1 MTLND
6 IYLLS
11 PDLALACAGA
21 LVILIDLFVSRR
33 GLPAAVGLAGI
44 AVSMILS
51 VSLWADAGAESS
63 GRIVGVFGALAVDK
77 FGLFFK
83 LVVAAAA
90 ALVLLMS
97 VGYSDRFAR
106 FRGEFYGLLL
116 LSASG
121 MTLLASATEFIS
133 IYVSLELTALPMAA
147 LAAFLRDGRSSESGM
162 KFLILSAIS
171 SAMLLYGMV
180 YIYGF
185 TGTTSLEGIA
195 ERVAVLTEIGSL
207 NPDAAFGDS
216 AALLFGVVLVI
227 AGFGFKISSAPFQ
240 FWAPDVYE
248 GAPTP
253 VAAFLSVASK
263 AAGFAIILRVFYVS
277 FSAEMMS
284 ENWGAIFAVLS
295 VLSMTFGNL
304 VAIRQNN
311 IKRMLAYSAVAHA
324 GYVMVGLAAV
334 AASGGDA
341 LGPSGALFYLGGYVA
356 TNLMAFAVIVAV
368 SNRVRTDEIDGYAGM
383 ARRGPLLAAAMA
395 FAMISL
401 TGIPPTVG
409 FMSKVYLFGAAVNA
423 NLEWLAIAGM
433 INSVISAY
441 YYLRVVKVMYL
452 NEAADDSRVSADA
465 PNRVVLAA
473 AAAATLVFG
482 LYPAPL
488 INLARDAVAGIVG

>member
-11 PDLALACAGA
+11 PDLALALAGA
-21 LVILIDLFVSRR
+21 LVILFDLFVSRR

-44 AVSMILS
+44 ALSMILS
-51 VSLWADAGAESS
+51 VSLWGDVGAESS
-63 GRIVGVFGALAVDK
+63 GEIAGVFGALSVDK

-83 LVVAAAA
+83 FAIAAAA

-116 LSASG
+116 LSGSG
-121 MTLLASATEFIS
+121 MTLLASATELIS
-133 IYVSLELTALPMAA
+133 IYVALELTALPMAA

-195 ERVAVLTEIGSL
+195 ERVAVLTEMGSL
-207 NPDAAFGDS
+207 NPQAAFGDS

-253 VAAFLSVASK
+253 VTAFLSVASK

-284 ENWGAIFAVLS
+284 ANWGAIFAVLS

-334 AASGGDA
+334 AASGEDM
-341 LGPSGALFYLGGYVA
+341 GPSGALFYLGGYVA
-356 TNLMAFAVIVAV
+356 TNLMAFAVIVAA
-368 SNRVRTDEIDGYAGM
+368 SNRVGSDCIDGYAGM

-423 NLEWLAIAGM
+423 NLEWLAMAGM

-452 NEAADDSRVSADA
+452 NDPADDSRVSADA
-465 PNRVVLAA
+465 PNRVVIAA
-473 AAAATLVFG
+473 AAAATLIFG

-488 INLARDAVAGIVG
+488 ISLARDAVAGIVG

>member
-11 PDLALACAGA
+11 PDLALAVAAA
-21 LVILIDLFVSRR
+21 LVILLDLFISRK
-33 GLPAAVGLAGI
+33 GALVAVALAGI
-44 AVSMILS
+44 ALSAVFS
-51 VSLWADAGAESS
+51 VSLWADVSAESG
-63 GRIVGVFGALAVDK
+63 GRIVGAFGALSVDK

-83 LVVAAAA
+83 LAIAAAA

-106 FRGEFYGLLL
+106 FRAEFYGLLL

-121 MTLLASATEFIS
+121 MTLLASATELIS

-185 TGTTSLEGIA
+185 TGATSLDGIA
-195 ERVAVLTEIGSL
+195 QRVAELTELGTL
-207 NPDAAFGDS
+207 DPDAAFGDS
-216 AALLFGVVLVI
+216 AALLFGIVLVI

-253 VAAFLSVASK
+253 VTAFLSVASK
-263 AAGFAIILRVFYVS
+263 AAGFAIVLRVFYAA
-277 FSAEMMS
+277 FSADMMS
-284 ENWGAIFAVLS
+284 ANWGAIFAVLS

-334 AASGGDA
+334 ASADGDA
-341 LGPSGALFYLGGYVA
+341 VGPAGALFYLGGYVA

-368 SNRVRTDEIDGYAGM
+368 SNRIRTDEIDGYAGM
-383 ARRGPLLAAAMA
+383 SRRGPLLAATMA

-423 NLEWLAIAGM
+423 DLEWLAIAGM
-433 INSVISAY
+433 VNSVISAY

-452 NEAADDSRVSADA
+452 NDAEDDSRVGADM
-465 PNRVVLAA
+465 PNGVALAA
-473 AAAATLVFG
+473 VAAATLIFG

-488 INLARDAVAGIVG
+488 INLARSAVAGITG

>member
-11 PDLALACAGA
+11 PDLALAFAGA
-21 LVILIDLFVSRR
+21 LVILLDLFVSRR

-44 AVSMILS
+44 ALSAILS
-51 VSLWADAGAESS
+51 VSLWMDVGAS
-63 GRIVGVFGALAVDK
+63 GEIAGVFGALSVDK

-83 LVVAAAA
+83 LAIAAAA

-121 MTLLASATEFIS
+121 MTLLASATELIS

-195 ERVAVLTEIGSL
+195 ERVAALTEIGSL

-253 VAAFLSVASK
+253 VTAFLSVASK

-284 ENWGAIFAVLS
+284 ANWGAIFAVLS

-334 AASGGDA
+334 AASGEDM
-341 LGPSGALFYLGGYVA
+341 GPSGALFYLGGYVA
-356 TNLMAFAVIVAV
+356 TNLMAFAVIVAA
-368 SNRVRTDEIDGYAGM
+368 SNRVASDGIDGYAGM

-409 FMSKVYLFGAAVNA
+409 FMSKVYLFGAAVNS
-423 NLEWLAIAGM
+423 NLEWLAMAGM

-452 NEAADDSRVSADA
+452 NDPADDSRVSADA

-473 AAAATLVFG
+473 AAAATLIFG

-488 INLARDAVAGIVG
+488 ISLARDAVAGIVG